1 MNLSSSNIF
10 LSLLLKKDFKSACSI
25 FLKAFDEFSDDLDT
39 NNLVSK
45 YENLLK
51 MLKCFKA
58 TFFTCFENEK
68 SNVLRKLLILGAIFD
83 ALNSINAK

>member
-1 MNLSSSNIF
+1 MNLSGSNTF
-10 LSLLLKKDFKSACSI
+10 LSHLLKKDFKSACSI
-25 FLKAFDEFSDDLDT
+25 FFKAFDEFSDDLES
-39 NNLVSK
+39 NNLVSN

-51 MLKCFKA
+51 MLKCHKA

-83 ALNSINAK
+83 ALNSINDK